1 MIKHYLKVAFRNLV
15 KYKTQSLV
23 SIIGLAVGFTCF
35 ALSVLWIR
43 YEMTY
48 DTFHEGADRIYMVR
62 AHYTDSPGSTSNVTP
77 YPLANYLQE
86 KMPEIEATASTS
98 IHRDMKFRM
107 GDNEQEVVMAT
118 ADSVFMNFFNIQ
130 LLKGTVNFLKE
141 NDPEIAITEEFARKL
156 FGNEEDALGKEVELS
171 GRPRKIGA
179 IVSGWSRHSN
189 IPYSVL
195 SSARRYPRWSS
206 KGEQLFIRVRAG
218 VDRDTFQKKMED
230 IDILDIP
237 KESELAKLLI
247 TPISA
252 LRYSDYVSNVDVVI
266 SFSYIFYF
274 SLAGGLVIICSLFNY
289 LTLYISRLCMRSREM
304 ALRKVNGA
312 SNTSLSVQFA
322 IELLLILCIALL
334 CGLLMIEVSMSGFLN
349 FTQIETGSYY
359 GEIIA
364 YLLIVIILSFLFAQ
378 IPLSYFRRR
387 TLQEA
392 IKGNVVT
399 ARPYLFRKIGI
410 IMQLV
415 VSLAFIFCAVVMMKQ
430 VYFLKNT
437 DLGME
442 RHNVG
447 NVALWNGDIKQW
459 SGKIATLP
467 MVTEALPPSYFPIIP
482 TGPMMYVEINNWDD
496 SPKVV
501 EEPLVVGMMPAKKE
515 FFEFYKLNLLEGEF
529 ISDKNQ
535 ENEVVIDENTCRK
548 FGWKRALGKSFY
560 YEYNGQRSLYKVVG
574 VVRNF
579 SHRSPTSEPGLI
591 AFQHPKAQD
600 YLLNRASILFKFRE
614 GTWNE
619 CRATIEKLYRE
630 EFPNAYMRLFNEEEE
645 YNKYLRSEDA
655 LMKLLSFVSLVCVII
670 SVFGVFSLVTLS
682 CEQRQKEI
690 AIRKVNGAQIH
701 HVLQMFFREYLLLL
715 IIAAV
720 IAFPAGYVVMRRW
733 IDSYVRQTSID
744 GWVYISIF
752 VVIAIILLLSI
763 IWRVWKAARQN
774 PAEIIKSE

>member
-1 MIKHYLKVAFRNLV
+1 
-15 KYKTQSLV
+15 
-23 SIIGLAVGFTCF
+23 
-35 ALSVLWIR
+35 
-43 YEMTY
+43 
-48 DTFHEGADRIYMVR
+48 
-62 AHYTDSPGSTSNVTP
+62 
-77 YPLANYLQE
+77 
-86 KMPEIEATASTS
+86 
-98 IHRDMKFRM
+98 
-107 GDNEQEVVMAT
+107 
-118 ADSVFMNFFNIQ
+118 MNFFNIQ

-156 FGNEEDALGKEVELS
+156 FGNEEDALGKEVELN
-171 GRPRKIGA
+171 GRSRKIGA

-195 SSARRYPRWSS
+195 VSARHYPRWGS
-206 KGEQLFIRVRAG
+206 KGEQLFVRVRAG
-218 VDRDTFQKKMED
+218 VDRDTFQKK
-230 IDILDIP
+230 IDSIDLLNIP
-237 KESELAKLLI
+237 KESELSKLLI
-247 TPISA
+247 TPVSA
-252 LRYSDYVSNVDVVI
+252 LRYSDYVSKVDVVI

-312 SNTSLSVQFA
+312 SNASLSVQFG
-322 IELLLILCIALL
+322 IELFLILCIALL
-334 CGLLMIEVSMSGFLN
+334 CGLLMIELSMSRFLN
-349 FTQIETGSYY
+349 FTQIEAGSYY
-359 GEIIA
+359 GEIMV
-364 YLLIVIILSFLFAQ
+364 YLLVVIILSFLFAQ

-392 IKGNVVT
+392 IKGKVVT

-415 VSLAFIFCAVVMMKQ
+415 VSLAFIFCTVVMMKQ
-430 VYFLKNT
+430 LYFLKNT

-442 RHNVG
+442 RHNIG

-459 SGKIATLP
+459 PGKIAALP
-467 MVTEALPPSYFPIIP
+467 MVTETLPPSYFPIIP

-501 EEPLVVGMMPAKKE
+501 EEAVTVGMLPGKEE
-515 FFEFYKLNLLEGEF
+515 FFQFYDLKLLEGEF

-535 ENEVVIDENTCRK
+535 GNEVVIDENTCHK
-548 FGWKRALGKSFY
+548 FGWKQALGKSFY
-560 YEYNGQRSLYKVVG
+560 YEQNGQHRGYKVVG
-574 VVRNF
+574 VVRNL
-579 SHRSPTSEPGLI
+579 SYRPPTSEPGLV
-591 AFQHPKAQD
+591 AFQHPKAQE

-614 GTWNE
+614 GMWNE
-619 CRATIEKLYRE
+619 CRAAIEKLHKE

-645 YNKYLRSEDA
+645 YNKHLRSEDA
-655 LMKLLSFVSLVCVII
+655 LMKLLGFVSLVCVII

-690 AIRKVNGAQIH
+690 AIRKVNGAQIRH
-701 HVLQMFFREYLLLL
+701 ILHLFFREYLLLL

-720 IAFPAGYVVMRRW
+720 IAFPVGYAVMRKW
-733 IDSYVRQTSID
+733 IDNYVRQTAID
-744 GWVYISIF
+744 GWIYIGIF
-752 VVIAIILLLSI
+752 VVVAIILLLSI

>member
-48 DTFHEGADRIYMVR
+48 DTFHNGADRIYMVR

-98 IHRDMKFRM
+98 IYRDMKFRM

-118 ADSVFMNFFNIQ
+118 ADSVFMNFFNIR

-156 FGNEEDALGKEVELS
+156 FGSEEDALGKEVELS

-237 KESELAKLLI
+237 KESELVKLLI

-252 LRYSDYVSNVDVVI
+252 LRYSDYVSKVDVVI

-289 LTLYISRLCMRSREM
+289 LTLYISRLCMRSSEM

-334 CGLLMIEVSMSGFLN
+334 CGLLMIEVSLSGFLN
-349 FTQIETGSYY
+349 FTQIEASVYY

-378 IPLSYFRRR
+378 MPLSYFRRR

-392 IKGNVVT
+392 IKGKAVAT
-399 ARPYLFRKIGI
+399 RPYLFRKIGI

-415 VSLAFIFCAVVMMKQ
+415 VSLAFIFCAAVMMKQ
-430 VYFLKNT
+430 LYFLKNT

-459 SGKIATLP
+459 SAKIATLP
-467 MVTEALPPSYFPIIP
+467 MVTETLPPSYFPIIP

-496 SPKVV
+496 SSKAV
-501 EEPLVVGMMPAKKE
+501 EEPLTVGMMPAKEE

-560 YEYNGQRSLYKVVG
+560 HEYNGQRSLYKVVG

-579 SHRSPTSEPGLI
+579 SYRSPTSEPGLI

-630 EFPNAYMRLFNEEEE
+630 EFPNAYMRLFNDEEE

-701 HVLQMFFREYLLLL
+701 HILQMFFREYLLLL

-720 IAFPAGYVVMRRW
+720 IAFPTGYVVMRRW

>member
-1 MIKHYLKVAFRNLV
+1 MIKHYLKVAFRNLA

-62 AHYTDSPGSTSNVTP
+62 AHYTDSPGSIFNSTP
-77 YPLANYLQE
+77 YPLSSYLQE
-86 KMPEIEATASTS
+86 KMPEIEAAASTS
-98 IHRDMKFRM
+98 IYREMKFRM
-107 GDNEQEVVMAT
+107 GDNEHEVVMAA

-156 FGNEEDALGKEVELS
+156 FGNEEDALGKEVELN
-171 GRPRKIGA
+171 GRSRKIGA

-195 SSARRYPRWSS
+195 VSARHYPRWGS
-206 KGEQLFIRVRAG
+206 KGEQLFVRVRAG
-218 VDRDTFQKKMED
+218 VDRDTFQKK
-230 IDILDIP
+230 IDSIDLLNIP
-237 KESELAKLLI
+237 KESELSKLLI
-247 TPISA
+247 TPVSA
-252 LRYSDYVSNVDVVI
+252 LRYSDYVSKVDVVI

-312 SNTSLSVQFA
+312 SNASLSVQFG
-322 IELLLILCIALL
+322 IELFLILCIALL
-334 CGLLMIEVSMSGFLN
+334 CGLLMIELSMSRFLN
-349 FTQIETGSYY
+349 FTQIEAGSYY
-359 GEIIA
+359 GEIMV
-364 YLLIVIILSFLFAQ
+364 YLLVVIILSFLFAQ

-392 IKGNVVT
+392 IKGKVVT

-415 VSLAFIFCAVVMMKQ
+415 VSLAFIFCTVVMMKQ
-430 VYFLKNT
+430 LYFLKNT

-442 RHNVG
+442 RHNIG

-459 SGKIATLP
+459 PGKIAALP
-467 MVTEALPPSYFPIIP
+467 MVTETLPPSYFPIIP

-501 EEPLVVGMMPAKKE
+501 EEAVTVGMLPGKEE
-515 FFEFYKLNLLEGEF
+515 FFQFYDLKLLEGEF

-535 ENEVVIDENTCRK
+535 GNEVVIDENTCHK
-548 FGWKRALGKSFY
+548 FGWKQALGKSFY
-560 YEYNGQRSLYKVVG
+560 YEQNGQHRGYKVVG
-574 VVRNF
+574 VVRNL
-579 SHRSPTSEPGLI
+579 SYRPPTSEPGLV
-591 AFQHPKAQD
+591 AFQHPKAQE

-614 GTWNE
+614 GMWNE
-619 CRATIEKLYRE
+619 CRAAIEKLHKE

-645 YNKYLRSEDA
+645 YNKHLRSEDA
-655 LMKLLSFVSLVCVII
+655 LMKLLGFVSLVCVII

-690 AIRKVNGAQIH
+690 AIRKVNGAQIRH
-701 HVLQMFFREYLLLL
+701 ILHLFFREYLLLL

-720 IAFPAGYVVMRRW
+720 IAFPVGYAVMRKW
-733 IDSYVRQTSID
+733 IDNYVRQTAID
-744 GWVYISIF
+744 GWIYIGIF
-752 VVIAIILLLSI
+752 VVVAIILLLSI